1 MEKTLLLK
9 IHHANQSKSE
19 ALEEQTKLYQS
30 KLHLVELQVQ
40 KMEEVFVIGEFI
52 LESNWKVNV

>member
-9 IHHANQSKSE
+9 IHDANQSKAE

-30 KLHLVELQVQ
+30 KLHLVELQIQ
-40 KMEEVFVIGEFI
+40 KMEEVSHKMLTF
-52 LESNWKVNV
+52 SNWKVNA